1 MLSRRAQLSSQS
13 SLARLG
19 NSFVNGVSVRSGM
32 LDAAIRAN
40 AESRHAF
47 SKYKMA
53 FAQFSC
59 DNCSVSIHSDTDEH
73 ETQPSML
80 LAFRGQNLRSFRD
93 PFELSLL
100 STSLVEPGVAHE
112 VPWRIGGKPVGVL
125 PTAAVYGANASG
137 KSNVLRAMNDMR
149 SHVLFSFRA
158 AAPGGGFPRRAFLL
172 GANKSSPS
180 YFEVDLVLEGVRH
193 GYGFVA
199 DDQHVLEEW
208 AVYYPHGREA
218 LLFKRTGEDVELG
231 ASIRAKARATLE
243 LLRPNALFLSTDA
256 AVKQPALSR
265 LFGWFARNLVLA
277 EAESRASRQA
287 LTTRMLEDPA
297 TRDGVLEMLRAADL
311 GVSDAK
317 HTEMDPV
324 MRERFR
330 RALRILEGI
339 EAESESGADEGP
351 DLGDLGVRLVHEG
364 AVGLVEFE
372 QQDES
377 LGTLVWFG
385 LVGPIL
391 ESLARGSV
399 FLADELDSSLHPA
412 LVAELVRLFQ
422 DSSTNRRRAQLV
434 FNSHDA
440 TLLGDSASARLLG
453 RDQVW
458 FTEKN
463 PDGSSH
469 LYPLSGLDPR
479 KEEAIGRRYL
489 AGRYGAKPIV
499 SHQEF
504 AAAAELV
511 VNGRPS

>member
-1 MLSRRAQLSSQS
+1 
-13 SLARLG
+13 
-19 NSFVNGVSVRSGM
+19 
-32 LDAAIRAN
+32 
-40 AESRHAF
+40 
-47 SKYKMA
+47 
-53 FAQFSC
+53 
-59 DNCSVSIHSDTDEH
+59 
-73 ETQPSML
+73 ML

-100 STSLVEPGVAHE
+100 STSLAEPGVTHK
-112 VPWRIGGKPVGVL
+112 VPWRNGGKPVGVL
-125 PTAAVYGANASG
+125 PAVAVYGANASG

-158 AAPGGGFPRRAFLL
+158 ADPNGGFSRRAFLL
-172 GANKSSPS
+172 GESRNNPS
-180 YFEVDLVLEGVRH
+180 RFEVDLVLEGVRH
-193 GYGFVA
+193 EYGFVA
-199 DDQHVLEEW
+199 DDKQVLEEW

-218 LLFKRTGEDVELG
+218 LLFKRIGEDVELG
-231 ASIRAKARATLE
+231 ASIRGKARAIVE

-256 AVKQPALSR
+256 AVKQPVLSL
-265 LFGWFARNLVLA
+265 LFGWFTRNLVLA
-277 EAESRASRQA
+277 EAESRALRQA
-287 LTTRMLEDPA
+287 LTTRMLENPE

-317 HTEMDPV
+317 RTEMDPV

-330 RALRILEGI
+330 RVLRILEGT
-339 EAESESGADEGP
+339 EAESESGADDGP
-351 DLGDLGVRLVHEG
+351 DFDELGVRLVHEG
-364 AVGLVEFE
+364 AAGSVEFE

-422 DSSTNRRRAQLV
+422 DPSVNSRRAQLV
-434 FNSHDA
+434 LNSHDA
-440 TLLGDSASARLLG
+440 TLLGDSASSRLLG

-458 FTEKN
+458 FTEKG

-469 LYPLSGLDPR
+469 LYALSGLDPR

-504 AAAAELV
+504 AAAAEIAM
-511 VNGRPS
+511 NGRVL